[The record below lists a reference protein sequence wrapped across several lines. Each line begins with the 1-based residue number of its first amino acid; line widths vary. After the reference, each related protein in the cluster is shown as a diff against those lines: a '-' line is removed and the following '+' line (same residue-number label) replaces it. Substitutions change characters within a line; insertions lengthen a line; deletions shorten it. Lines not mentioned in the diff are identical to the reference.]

1 MFDRLRSNH
10 LAHVGIVFLISI
22 SCFWFEK
29 KNGISTF
36 KTGLIQLIAPI
47 QHMSSYLGSE
57 IRSFFDHYIFLI
69 DTQAEYQRVVEE
81 NEKLKNRLIDYEQ
94 LKSEQKQL
102 KRMLGLKDD
111 QIEMPIHPT
120 NAIIQAPINSATK
133 PSIKMIPAKV
143 ISRQKNELLQNIR
156 LFLEISTQSESQ
168 SETQSE
174 IQINMPIVAQGHL
187 IGKIQKIHQN
197 YIEVMLLSD
206 IRSSIHVVLEHS
218 QVEGLILG
226 QGANQPYL
234 GKFNDIQQNRQM
246 VIGERVLSTGDDGIF
261 PKGFLVG
268 VVTEKIPRTQ
278 GLFNESRVE
287 SLLNLNALDWVWI
300 VVDHSKF
307 QFKDQ
312 IEKIFPLEDKK

>member
-10 LAHVGIVFLISI
+10 LAHIGIVFLISI

-29 KNGISTF
+29 KNGGSTF

-47 QHMSSYLGSE
+47 QHMSSYLGAE
-57 IRSFFDHYIFLI
+57 IRSFFGHYIFLI
-69 DTQAEYQRVVEE
+69 DTQAEYQRMLEE

-102 KRMLGLKDD
+102 KSMLGLKDD
-111 QIEMPIHPT
+111 QIEM
-120 NAIIQAPINSATK
+120 A
-133 PSIKMIPAKV
+133 SIKMIPARV

-156 LFLEISTQSESQ
+156 LFLDISTQEQ
-168 SETQSE
+168 AQSE

-206 IRSSIHVVLEHS
+206 IRSSVHVVLEHS
-218 QVEGLILG
+218 RVEGLMLG
-226 QGANQPYL
+226 QGANLPYL

-268 VVTEKIPRTQ
+268 IVTEKIPRTQ
-278 GLFNESRVE
+278 GLFNEGRVE

>member
-1 MFDRLRSNH
+1 MFDRLKSNN
-10 LAHVGIVFLISI
+10 LAHVGIIFLISI

-29 KNGISTF
+29 KNGESTF
-36 KTGLIQLIAPI
+36 KTGLMDLIAPA
-47 QHMSSYLGSE
+47 QHMSTYLGRE

-69 DTQAEYQRVVEE
+69 DTQDEYQKVLEE
-81 NEKLKNRLIDYEQ
+81 NQELKNRLIDYEQ
-94 LKSEQKQL
+94 MKAEQKQL
-102 KRMLGLKDD
+102 KSMLGLKED
-111 QIEMPIHPT
+111 QLDV
-120 NAIIQAPINSATK
+120 IQ
-133 PSIKMIPAKV
+133 SIKMLPAMV

-156 LFLEISTQSESQ
+156 LFLNLSAQEQAQ
-168 SETQSE
+168 FK

-187 IGKIQKIHQN
+187 IGKIQKIHDS

-218 QVEGLILG
+218 RIEGLILG
-226 QGANQPYL
+226 QGANLPYL
-234 GKFNDIQQNRQM
+234 GRFNDIQQNRQM
-246 VIGERVLSTGDDGIF
+246 VLGERVLSTGDDGIF

-268 VVTEKIPRTQ
+268 MVTEKIPRTQ